1 MRALRLIYLTLL
13 IFSFAASSCQKPAP
27 LPQQQTIAINY
38 DLIAGCWQLS
48 HWQDAELAE
57 GTHLYID
64 LDIEQRYTMWDNIDS
79 MYSRKST
86 GDYKITEQEDGSYT
100 ISGRYDNGVGKWS
113 NDYSITLLGDGTR
126 MQWIS
131 TDGTQTMQFIFV
143 GELPEIL

>member
-79 MYSRKST
+79 MYATDTT
-86 GDYKITEQEDGSYT
+86 GTFTITEEEDGTYT
-100 ISGRYDNGVGKWS
+100 LSGTYDYGVGDWS
-113 NDYSITLLGDGTR
+113 NDYRVVLTHEGEH
-126 MQWIS
+126 MQWRARSSNQIM
-131 TDGTQTMQFIFV
+131 DFV
-143 GELPEIL
+143 RVEAMPEF